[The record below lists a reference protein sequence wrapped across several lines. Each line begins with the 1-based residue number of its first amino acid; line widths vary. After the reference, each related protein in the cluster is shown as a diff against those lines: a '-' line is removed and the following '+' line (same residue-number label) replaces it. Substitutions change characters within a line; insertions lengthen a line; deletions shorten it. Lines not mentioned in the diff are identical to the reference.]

1 MGLFKLNETTFEQY
15 DSTIKTYL
23 TKTLGAVGQQYSHTQ
38 IFNIVFDGIK
48 SIMQNAM
55 FYIEDALTEQNVE
68 TAFRKSSLYSLAK
81 ISGYD
86 AYYGSAAT
94 GLLNCIVS
102 TNNGLN
108 NSSNNFVYIKNY
120 TKIVNETTGQSYL
133 VYLPNDYYI
142 IDLSKP
148 LNINQFKVVQ
158 GVHKTAG
165 YVATGEPLETLHL
178 NTVGL
183 YDKDYIEVRV
193 DGELYTQ
200 AASLYDMYETD
211 KAYVLSTGYNNEVD
225 IIFGDNIHG
234 RQLKEGQ
241 TITIKYIIHN
251 GASGNLNITDNAV
264 FKFSDPLYD
273 SAGNQLS
280 NTSFLKLTPLTSITG
295 GQEADT
301 IYNIKNMIGYNSRSL
316 VLATEQNYTLFLKR
330 FSFVGNS
337 KVWIDNNSLIVNAVC
352 TKNLDDKIK
361 DFTTYFSA
369 VDNND
374 ILLSDYQKSIIKDT
388 LNKSNK
394 TFAGISFNF
403 IDPIIYKYGIII
415 YLKVNNTYNKTI
427 LNTTISKLIA
437 DYFIN
442 LKPNTSFVS
451 KSELI
456 KHILDN
462 VSYIESI
469 DLTFISDMNERANKN
484 GYYYKYDKV
493 NTNASWKYEYTKH
506 VYTKD
511 LNLGLD
517 DFGNISI
524 EDKFGLPWISNN
536 VTYAYS
542 YDENNNDSYVLDN
555 AINFIYM

>member
-15 DSTIKTYL
+15 DSTVKTYL
-23 TKTLGAVGQQYSHTQ
+23 TKTLGAAGQQYSHSQ
-38 IFNIVFDGIK
+38 IFNIIFDGIK

-81 ISGYD
+81 VSGYD
-86 AYYGSAAT
+86 AYYGAAAT
-94 GLLNCIVS
+94 GLINCIVS
-102 TNNGLN
+102 TNTGLN
-108 NSSNNFVYIKNY
+108 QKSNLIYIKNY
-120 TKIVNETTGQSYL
+120 TSIINETTGYQYL
-133 VYLPNDYYI
+133 IYLPTDYYI

-148 LNINQFKVVQ
+148 LNINQFKIIQ
-158 GVHKTAG
+158 GNYKNAG
-165 YVATGEPLETLHL
+165 YVAVGEPLETLHI

-183 YDKDYIEVRV
+183 YDKEYIEVRV

-200 AASLYDMYETD
+200 VSSLYDMVEDD
-211 KAYVLSTGYNNEVD
+211 KSYVLSAGYNNELD

-241 TITIKYIIHN
+241 TISVKYIVHA
-251 GASGNLNITDNAV
+251 GSAGNINITDAYK
-264 FKFSDPLYD
+264 FKFNDPIYTSTGQQVSNVNFL
-273 SAGNQLS
+273 QLNLS
-280 NTSFLKLTPLTSITG
+280 TSITG
-295 GQEADT
+295 GQESDT

-337 KVWIDNNSLIVNAVC
+337 KVWCDNNSLVVNAVC
-352 TKNLDDKIK
+352 TTNFVDNITDYE
-361 DFTTYFSA
+361 DYFSA
-369 VDNND
+369 YDNNN
-374 ILLSDYQKSIIKDT
+374 ILLSDYQKSIVKET
-388 LNKSNK
+388 LNNSNK

-403 IDPIIYKYGIII
+403 IDPIIYRYSIICYI
-415 YLKVNNTYNKTI
+415 KVSPNYNRTM
-427 LNTTISKLIA
+427 LNSSISKLIA

-442 LKPNTSFVS
+442 LKPNTNFVS

-456 KHILDN
+456 KYILDN
-462 VSYIESI
+462 ISYIESI
-469 DLTFISDMNERANKN
+469 DLTFISDIDETANKT
-484 GYYYKYDKV
+484 GYYYKYDRV
-493 NTNASWKYEYTKH
+493 NTNGSWKYEYTKH
-506 VYTKD
+506 IYTKD

-517 DFGNISI
+517 EFGNISI
-524 EDKFGLPWISNN
+524 EDKFGLPWIANN

-542 YDENNNDSYVLDN
+542 YDETNNDSYVLDN